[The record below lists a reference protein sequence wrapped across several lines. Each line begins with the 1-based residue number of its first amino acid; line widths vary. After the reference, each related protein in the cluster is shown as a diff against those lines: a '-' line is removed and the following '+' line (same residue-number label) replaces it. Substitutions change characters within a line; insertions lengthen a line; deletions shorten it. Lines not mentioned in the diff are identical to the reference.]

1 MFLQFSFQANPN
13 DLFSTGENVTLWDL
27 RETDDTLA
35 LFVVQ
40 ESDGGFMFM
49 IVGVTS
55 VLIVLVGLLIT
66 GIIAIRKK
74 NEQLKQWAK
83 QNSTA
88 IDNESQT

>member
-1 MFLQFSFQANPN
+1 M
-13 DLFSTGENVTLWDL
+13 WDL